1 LSFSRPNYRFVD
13 KINLPSQDRPSLP
26 ASERRP
32 LGPRVSS
39 SRRRS
44 SPSSRSHDSRG
55 GVTSVPAPAC
65 IPPSGRPS
73 HTLAWHG
80 VVGASSLSAAPSTS
94 PAHRRGGASQL
105 TTRCPTKSPPPRGFR
120 RSSVPAPAFT
130 PPPLHSPVL
139 PPNGMPCL
147 CLTYMWARPSSS
159 PTPPVNAQR
168 GTSTQVNG
176 AVNLNQLRRWC

>member
-94 PAHRRGGASQL
+94 PAHRRGGGERASSPLAVPQVAAS
-105 TTRCPTKSPPPRGFR
+105 TRFPSLLGTRARIYSTPVALARPPTKRNA
-120 RSSVPAPAFT
+120 VPVPHLHVG
-130 PPPLHSPVL
+130 PPLVL
-139 PPNGMPCL
+139 PN
-147 CLTYMWARPSSS
+147 PSR
-159 PTPPVNAQR
+159 QC
-168 GTSTQVNG
+168 STWHIYPG
-176 AVNLNQLRRWC
+176 